1 MKKILTCIMA
11 LLLFASAAF
20 AQRDL
25 NCYPVFQGKVVPEK
39 QMVVTEVRGSSVAAY
54 KLDYYKGISFQVG
67 EDLAARV
74 ASLIEEDAAAADVR
88 ETEKT
93 GTLLTYALIQPKTK
107 GRIHRYL
114 CYQARPVDGQWKV
127 TILYLEGTATL
138 ADLRGMFE
146 NQ

>member
-1 MKKILTCIMA
+1 MKKILTSILA
-11 LLLFASAAF
+11 LLLFSVAAF
-20 AQRDL
+20 AQRGL
-25 NCYPVFQGKVVPEK
+25 NCYPVFRGRVVPER

-54 KLDYYKGISFQVG
+54 KLDYYKGISFLVE

-74 ASLIEEDAAAADVR
+74 ASLIEEDVAAADVR

-93 GTLLTYALIQPKTK
+93 GLLLTYALIQPKTK

-127 TILYLEGTATL
+127 TILYLEGSATL

-146 NQ
+146 KQ